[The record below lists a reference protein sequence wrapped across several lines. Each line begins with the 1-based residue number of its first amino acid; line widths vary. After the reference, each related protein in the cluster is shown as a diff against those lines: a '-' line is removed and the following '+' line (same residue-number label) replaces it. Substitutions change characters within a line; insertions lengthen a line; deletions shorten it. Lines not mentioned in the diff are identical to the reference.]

1 MQLYAIR
8 SIERIGNSKV
18 FVMAE
23 SPSSAVEAILRL
35 VSGDARAYSDKPI
48 EDDEHIITTHDG
60 VDLAVRPL

>member
-1 MQLYAIR
+1 
-8 SIERIGNSKV
+8 
-18 FVMAE
+18 MAE